1 MEDYLEN
8 QTPNEFMKVYNR
20 VEFEITAEKLDGA
33 STSIAA
39 LPRLQSEHAGFR
51 LVLVVYN
58 KDTESD
64 ELEDIVDNSL
74 GALYDMF
81 LESVFGILTRA
92 RKKGLINE
100 LL

>member
-8 QTPNEFMKVYNR
+8 QNPNEFMKVYNR

-33 STSIAA
+33 STSITA
-39 LPRLQSEHAGFR
+39 LPRLESEHAGFR
-51 LVLVVYN
+51 QVLIVYN
-58 KDTESD
+58 KDTEND
-64 ELEDIVDNSL
+64 DLEQIVDNSL
-74 GALYDMF
+74 GALYDQF

-92 RKKGLINE
+92 REQKVLTS

>member
-8 QTPNEFMKVYNR
+8 ESPNQFMKVYNR

-39 LPRLQSEHAGFR
+39 LPRLQSENAGFR

-58 KDTESD
+58 KETEND
-64 ELEDIVDNSL
+64 DLEDIVDNSL
-74 GALYDMF
+74 GALYDQF

-92 RKKGLINE
+92 KEKQVLNS

>member
-8 QTPNEFMKVYNR
+8 QNPNEFMKVYNR

-33 STSIAA
+33 STSIVA

-58 KDTESD
+58 KETESD

-74 GALYDMF
+74 GALYDQF
-81 LESVFGILTRA
+81 LESVFDILTKA
-92 RKKGLINE
+92 RKKHLIKD